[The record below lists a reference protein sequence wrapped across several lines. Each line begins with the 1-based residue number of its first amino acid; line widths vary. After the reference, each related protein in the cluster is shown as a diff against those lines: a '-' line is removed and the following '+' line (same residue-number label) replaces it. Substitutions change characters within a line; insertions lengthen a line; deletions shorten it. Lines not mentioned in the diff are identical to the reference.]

1 MIVDLILAVAR
12 RTAEFSAFATLL
24 SVRLADP
31 RAERSDQFG
40 AVRPQINVVAGVR
53 AKLASRTV
61 ILAHAAR
68 FAGYVRQTQT
78 ARIVSTRSIVANV
91 HVEVLA
97 ERALAAGAMAHSASD

>member
-78 ARIVSTRSIVANV
+78 ARIVSTVKQRSVTDYKRTSI
-91 HVEVLA
+91 
-97 ERALAAGAMAHSASD
+97 GAREIARGTS